1 MAVASPSVIKL
12 EGQRNWSVWKFQV
25 TVTLK
30 GVDVFSVIDGT
41 FVESETG
48 DKTAWVKKDVKAQ
61 SIIVS
66 RLSEEAMIH
75 VLTCETAAEM
85 WKKLH
90 SVFES
95 KSATSTLMLQQRFL
109 QCKFEEGELSIYL
122 AKLQEMACQLKQAG
136 ETVSEKFLMT
146 KVLMSLP
153 ESYSHFVS
161 AWESVDTDKQNFNDL
176 VARLLVEEE
185 RIQSKGHE
193 SESTAL
199 FLKKSGFVKRCNR
212 CYVPGHLAKDCNS
225 KVVLLDMSSEDEEIE
240 QHEESEEEFHD
251 TNTDEGEEQDKTPE
265 RTENISERTEEGRN
279 QNETEYQTTGIGS
292 QNSATEDQNQ
302 GQRSKRKIIKPNK
315 LEDYYLYVTVEPSN
329 YREAMASPEAENW
342 KEAMRKELNQLKENN
357 TWTEIET
364 VPEGKEVISSKWVLK
379 RKGNDYKASYKTKFE
394 YLSNGCLWG
403 LLLDEELYL
412 SLPEDTEVKIVRL
425 NKSIYGL
432 KRSPKYW
439 NEAFNNVMISMGYKQ
454 SDKDYCLY
462 SKCEG
467 KNKTFLLLY
476 VDDILY
482 FGNNKLEL
490 SKLRDMLCQTFKMKE
505 LSAISKFLGI
515 DVKQDLNSGV
525 TIISQKDYLRNIL
538 SEYNMLDCKTLS
550 LPIDKNFNFHILKRE
565 NSESVF
571 IENKCR
577 RLIGRLMYAAMG
589 TRPDICAVV
598 NILSRYQNSASTLL
612 YKILLNI
619 LRYLKGT
626 LDLCLKYYRDSN
638 VDEIIGYVD
647 SDWGGCNDRK
657 STTGC
662 IFKVFGSSVMWFS
675 KKQATVSLSSTEAE
689 FIALCSATS
698 EACWLKDILF
708 IFGFD
713 IKIVIFE
720 DNQSTIKMAQMA
732 TGNSRVKHLE
742 IKLSFVKE
750 KLDKNIIELRYINT
764 SDQLADILTKALGGT
779 LFRKLRDRLFSK

>member
-315 LEDYYLYVTVEPSN
+315 LEDYYL
-329 YREAMASPEAENW
+329 
-342 KEAMRKELNQLKENN
+342 
-357 TWTEIET
+357 
-364 VPEGKEVISSKWVLK
+364 
-379 RKGNDYKASYKTKFE
+379 
-394 YLSNGCLWG
+394 
-403 LLLDEELYL
+403 
-412 SLPEDTEVKIVRL
+412 
-425 NKSIYGL
+425 
-432 KRSPKYW
+432 
-439 NEAFNNVMISMGYKQ
+439 
-454 SDKDYCLY
+454 
-462 SKCEG
+462 
-467 KNKTFLLLY
+467 
-476 VDDILY
+476 
-482 FGNNKLEL
+482 
-490 SKLRDMLCQTFKMKE
+490 
-505 LSAISKFLGI
+505 
-515 DVKQDLNSGV
+515 
-525 TIISQKDYLRNIL
+525 
-538 SEYNMLDCKTLS
+538 
-550 LPIDKNFNFHILKRE
+550 
-565 NSESVF
+565 
-571 IENKCR
+571 
-577 RLIGRLMYAAMG
+577 
-589 TRPDICAVV
+589 
-598 NILSRYQNSASTLL
+598 
-612 YKILLNI
+612 
-619 LRYLKGT
+619 
-626 LDLCLKYYRDSN
+626 DSN

>member
-225 KVVLLDMSSEDEEIE
+225 KVENRRCFSCGKIGHLKGQCKKGNRNKNSGQYGGGHSKGNAFTVIGMITGTGCEYLSDSSGIDNRSVNQFKNKWLMDSGASAHMTGERELFTDYTSVSNRFVIVGDGRRLRVAGTGKVELNIYNGESYVQSTLHNALHVPDLRVSLFSLSTVTKKGHKVEMTCSQCLLWKD
-240 QHEESEEEFHD
+240 
-251 TNTDEGEEQDKTPE
+251 NKLCAVGNREGENYILNVMKDVCNSVAAVATLSNWHERLCHQNVEQVKQVLTKN
-265 RTENISERTEEGRN
+265 NIKYTGDSFKCVPCLEGKMHKLPFAKSEHRANAPLELLSAELCGPM
-279 QNETEYQTTGIGS
+279 EVESVGGS
-292 QNSATEDQNQ
+292 
-302 GQRSKRKIIKPNK
+302 RYFLLIKDN
-315 LEDYYLYVTVEPSN
+315 YSN
-329 YREAMASPEAENW
+329 YRVVYFLKKKSEAVLCIKRFVAWAERQTNYNV
-342 KEAMRKELNQLKENN
+342 KVIRTDNGLEFCNDEMCKFVQENGIQHQ
-357 TWTEIET
+357 TT
-364 VPEGKEVISSKWVLK
+364 VPYTPQQNGKAE
-379 RKGNDYKASYKTKFE
+379 
-394 YLSNGCLWG
+394 
-403 LLLDEELYL
+403 
-412 SLPEDTEVKIVRL
+412 
-425 NKSIYGL
+425 
-432 KRSPKYW
+432 
-439 NEAFNNVMISMGYKQ
+439 
-454 SDKDYCLY
+454 
-462 SKCEG
+462 
-467 KNKTFLLLY
+467 
-476 VDDILY
+476 
-482 FGNNKLEL
+482 
-490 SKLRDMLCQTFKMKE
+490 RDMRTLVEAARTMLKAKRLPKHLWAE
-505 LSAISKFLGI
+505 AVNTSVYVLNRTSKS
-515 DVKQDLNSGV
+515 KQE
-525 TIISQKDYLRNIL
+525 SQSPYE
-538 SEYNMLDCKTLS
+538 S
-550 LPIDKNFNFHILKRE
+550 FHKRE
-565 NSESVF
+565 
-571 IENKCR
+571 
-577 RLIGRLMYAAMG
+577 
-589 TRPDICAVV
+589 V
-598 NILSRYQNSASTLL
+598 NIND
-612 YKILLNI
+612 
-619 LRYLKGT
+619 LKG
-626 LDLCLKYYRDSN
+626 
-638 VDEIIGYVD
+638 
-647 SDWGGCNDRK
+647 
-657 STTGC
+657 
-662 IFKVFGSSVMWFS
+662 VFG
-675 KKQATVSLSSTEAE
+675 E
-689 FIALCSATS
+689 
-698 EACWLKDILF
+698 
-708 IFGFD
+708 
-713 IKIVIFE
+713 
-720 DNQSTIKMAQMA
+720 
-732 TGNSRVKHLE
+732 
-742 IKLSFVKE
+742 
-750 KLDKNIIELRYINT
+750 
-764 SDQLADILTKALGGT
+764 
-779 LFRKLRDRLFSK
+779 